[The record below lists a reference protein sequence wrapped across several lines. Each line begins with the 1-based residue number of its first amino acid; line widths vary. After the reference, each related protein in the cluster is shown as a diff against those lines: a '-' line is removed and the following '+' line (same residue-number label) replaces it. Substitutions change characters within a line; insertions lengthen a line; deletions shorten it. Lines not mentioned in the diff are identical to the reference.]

1 MSTLYRKTA
10 LTMEPTRTTRIFPHM
25 LSPRDPRSFTRH
37 VLLGLFLF
45 GLFVLSFRVLRLFI
59 VPVVWSLIL
68 AYVTWP
74 AYRRLRAAMGGYA
87 TLSAILMTL
96 LLTTAFVLPLLW
108 LIGLLQQEFVLA
120 YKAVSAYLSEGPLL
134 PEPVRALPWIGT
146 WLQELLNRLAF
157 DPAAVRAEALQWLE
171 NSIGQVAE
179 LIGGVGRNAVKMAMV
194 VITVLF
200 VYRDGESLLN
210 QVRKVS
216 RRFIGVRA
224 NAYLA
229 AIATT
234 TTAVLYGLLLTAIA
248 QGILAGIGYWAA
260 GIRAPALLGAL
271 TALVA
276 LLPFGAPF
284 VWGSLGVWLLMSG
297 DTWSGVGL
305 LLWGMLVVSWVDNL
319 IRPLVISSATRIPFL
334 LVMFGVLGGI
344 AAFGL
349 VGMFVGPIV
358 MAVLLA
364 VWREWV
370 EEEPPKV
377 TQEDAPI

>member
-1 MSTLYRKTA
+1 
-10 LTMEPTRTTRIFPHM
+10 MEPTRITRIFPPM
-25 LSPRDPRSFTRH
+25 LSPRDPRSLTRH
-37 VLLGLFLF
+37 VLLGLFLL
-45 GLFVLSFRVLRLFI
+45 GLFILSFRVLRLFI

-74 AYRRLRAAMGGYA
+74 LYRRLRAGMGGHPTA
-87 TLSAILMTL
+87 SAILMTL
-96 LLTTAFVLPLLW
+96 LLTAAFVLPLLW
-108 LIGLLQQEFVLA
+108 LIALLQQEFVLA
-120 YKAVSAYLSEGPLL
+120 YQSVSAYIREGPLL
-134 PEPVRALPWIGT
+134 PEPIRALPWIGER
-146 WLQELLNRLAF
+146 LQELMNRLAF
-157 DPAAVRAEALQWLE
+157 DPAAVRADALAWLE
-171 NSIGQVAE
+171 NSFGRVAE
-179 LIGGVGRNAVKMAMV
+179 LIGGVGRNAVKMALV

-216 RRFIGVRA
+216 RRFLGARA

-229 AIATT
+229 AIGAT

-248 QGILAGIGYWAA
+248 QGTLAGIGYWAA

-284 VWGSLGVWLLMSG
+284 VWGALGAWLLVAG
-297 DTWSGVGL
+297 DTWAGVGL
-305 LLWGMLVVSWVDNL
+305 LLWGVLVVSWVDNL

-370 EEEPPKV
+370 EEEPPKPP
-377 TQEDAPI
+377 EEAPI